1 MFVLIL
7 RFKINAFL
15 ALISAATLVGV
26 LAPGIPFASI
36 MPKVA
41 ESFGT
46 VAGKIGIIV
55 ALAAVV
61 GECLLESGS
70 ADKITRVAVRLLGE
84 KRASLSLL
92 GTGYVLAI
100 PVFFDTVF
108 YLLIP
113 LARAMGI
120 RSKGKYLLFVMS
132 ICAGAICTQCLVPPT
147 PGPLAMAATLGIDMG
162 AMILGGMVIAIPM
175 AFAGWLFAIRQN
187 RLLDLPLRET
197 PGVTLAEL
205 EKISLTSEDRLPHFV
220 PAMLPILL
228 PVLLITSNTLVNALW
243 PGSPAGKAAAFFG
256 DANFALLVS
265 AAVSL
270 LVLARHKRYN
280 LKQLAA
286 TVERGFGSAG
296 LIILITAA
304 GGAFGAM
311 LVLAGAGTALGGL
324 AARYHMPLL
333 LMGFCL
339 GGPVQGRTGFEHG
352 GDDHRVFDHGAPAGR
367 PPPGF
372 SSGLPGLLHRFRRH
386 AGGVDER
393 QRVLDLQTDVGLHG
407 DRNPEDLDAVTGGD
421 RHHRLHRLRRSSRCS
436 CRWCSVLSLLRTQKF
451 TRRTSCPLRGVP
463 TWTLLGSM
471 RPKPCVTTPV
481 AGS

>member
-1 MFVLIL
+1 MHPLLILTIGVSVVFALIL
-7 RFKINAFL
+7 RFRINAFL

-26 LAPGIPFASI
+26 LAPNIPFPTVMA
-36 MPKVA
+36 KVA
-41 ESFGT
+41 ESFGA

-70 ADKITRVAVRLLGE
+70 ADKITRVMVRLLGE
-84 KRASLSLL
+84 KRSSLSLL

-120 RSKGKYLLFVMS
+120 RSKGRYLLFVMS

-147 PGPLAMAATLGIDMG
+147 PGPLAMAATLNIDIG
-162 AMILGGMVIAIPM
+162 VMILGGMAVAIPM
-175 AFAGWLFAIRQN
+175 AFAGWLFSLRQN
-187 RLLDLPLRET
+187 RVLDLPLRET

-205 EKISLTSEDRLPHFV
+205 EKIAMTKESSLPHFV

-243 PGSPAGKAAAFFG
+243 PGTPAAGAAAFFG

-270 LVLARHKRYN
+270 LVLARHKRHN

-286 TVERGFGSAG
+286 TVERGFASAG

-304 GGAFGAM
+304 GGSFGAM
-311 LVLAGAGTALGGL
+311 LVQAGAGSALGGL
-324 AARYHMPLL
+324 ANRYNMPLL

-339 GGPVQGRTGFEHG
+339 AALFKVAQGSSTVAMITVSSIMAPLLAAGPRAFHPVYLACSIGSGAMLGAWMNDSAFWIYKQMSGFTETET
-352 GDDHRVFDHGAPAGR
+352 
-367 PPPGF
+367 
-372 SSGLPGLLHRFRRH
+372 L
-386 AGGVDER
+386 
-393 QRVLDLQTDVGLHG
+393 
-407 DRNPEDLDAVTGGD
+407 
-421 RHHRLHRLRRSSRCS
+421 
-436 CRWCSVLSLLRTQKF
+436 K
-451 TRRTSCPLRGVP
+451 
-463 TWTLLGSM
+463 TWTPLLAVIGITGYVVSQILAILL
-471 RPKPCVTTPV
+471 PLV
-481 AGS
+481 

>member
-1 MFVLIL
+1 MHPLLILAIGVSLVFVLIL

-26 LAPGIPFASI
+26 LAPAIPFASI

-70 ADKITRVAVRLLGE
+70 ADKITRVAVRMLGE
-84 KRASLSLL
+84 KRSSLSLL

-120 RSKGKYLLFVMS
+120 RSRGKYLLFVMS

-197 PGVTLAEL
+197 PGLTLAEL
-205 EKISLTSEDRLPHFV
+205 EKISLTSENRLPHFV

-243 PGSPAGKAAAFFG
+243 PGSQAGKAAAFFG

-339 GGPVQGRTGFEHG
+339 GALFKVAQGSST
-352 GDDHRVFDHGAPAGR
+352 VAMITVSSIMAPLLAGR
-367 PPPGF
+367 PPVFHPVYLACSIGSGAMLGAWMNDSAFWIYKQMSGF
-372 SSGLPGLLHRFRRH
+372 TETETL
-386 AGGVDER
+386 
-393 QRVLDLQTDVGLHG
+393 
-407 DRNPEDLDAVTGGD
+407 
-421 RHHRLHRLRRSSRCS
+421 
-436 CRWCSVLSLLRTQKF
+436 K
-451 TRRTSCPLRGVP
+451 
-463 TWTLLGSM
+463 TWTPLLAVIGITGYIVCQILAM
-471 RPKPCVTTPV
+471 LLPLV
-481 AGS
+481 